1 MTFELAWKVMKEY
14 LEAEGYI
21 VKSPRETIKQAY
33 QIGLIEDGHIWID
46 VLTNRSLITH
56 TYDESFVNKFVANI
70 QQVYFSIFKA
80 LYDKLSGM

>member
-46 VLTNRSLITH
+46 ALTKRNLITH
-56 TYDESFVNKFVANI
+56 TYDESFANKFVANI